1 LIDHRL
7 REALTAVAPANDQDA
22 GGGLDS
28 LIRHEYTCITRSR
41 SMTAS
46 CLSAPLAS
54 SRRAPLRR
62 RAGIAPGG
70 VLAIASAATVLFLA
84 LVVAPEQPQAQAEIC
99 ERHNG
104 AAACRIW

>member
-1 LIDHRL
+1 
-7 REALTAVAPANDQDA
+7 
-22 GGGLDS
+22 
-28 LIRHEYTCITRSR
+28 
-41 SMTAS
+41 MTAS

-54 SRRAPLRR
+54 SRRLPVRLPGRR
-62 RAGIAPGG
+62 RSGVAPSG

-84 LVVAPEQPQAQAEIC
+84 LVIAPEQPQAQAEIC

>member
-1 LIDHRL
+1 
-7 REALTAVAPANDQDA
+7 
-22 GGGLDS
+22 
-28 LIRHEYTCITRSR
+28 
-41 SMTAS
+41 MTAS

-54 SRRAPLRR
+54 SRRLAVRR
-62 RAGIAPGG
+62 RSGVAPSG

-84 LVVAPEQPQAQAEIC
+84 LVIAPEQPQAQAEIC